1 MTMMIG
7 EECLVLWIIGNTVS
21 ANDTYVSTDLEVTES
36 NSTLLKR
43 VHSLLIINKWCR
55 MISLFSTISLNGDA
69 DEDL

>member
-1 MTMMIG
+1 M
-7 EECLVLWIIGNTVS
+7 S

-43 VHSLLIINKWCR
+43 VHSLLIINKWCW